1 MKLTHLSLIMADL
14 KRVDLGVDKTEE
26 EWGEAMG
33 EFFLNATPLWF
44 DWLKWVIIIGVI
56 KVVADKTQDPLVQLS
71 LGISYIFL
79 MLYLMGFF
87 YRIDFHIPS
96 IKSEGKRLI
105 ISALLSGLLSTSIF
119 IFLNHLTDRLTQ

>member
-1 MKLTHLSLIMADL
+1 
-14 KRVDLGVDKTEE
+14 
-26 EWGEAMG
+26 MG